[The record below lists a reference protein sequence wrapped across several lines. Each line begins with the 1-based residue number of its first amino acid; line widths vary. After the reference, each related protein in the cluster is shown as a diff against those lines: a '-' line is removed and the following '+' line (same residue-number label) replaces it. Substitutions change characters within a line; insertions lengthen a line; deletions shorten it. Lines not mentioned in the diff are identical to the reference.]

1 MKKSKSLKIVKKKRT
16 YNNSSRK
23 KKSTETEQKIIQTLV
38 SLLVEREGADV
49 QLAEIAARL
58 KITERTIFR
67 FFKDKKTLRQAM
79 DSYLLSYLT
88 AGSEKLQT
96 TDFASF
102 GKNIFKLFDENQK
115 LSTAYVL
122 SSFGNEAR
130 TRFRKKLTEAMI
142 AQILKQRRIELTP
155 KRAKRLAVIVSLV
168 SAKIWYDIKTD
179 FGYSGAEIGDSIE
192 WALETLIASC

>member
-1 MKKSKSLKIVKKKRT
+1 MQKKKRV

-23 KKSTETEQKIIQTLV
+23 SKSAETQQKIIQTLV
-38 SLLVEREGADV
+38 TMLAERKGADV
-49 QLAEIAARL
+49 QFSEIAARL

-67 FFKDKKTLRQAM
+67 FFKDKKTLHQAM
-79 DSYLLSYLT
+79 DSYLMSYLM
-88 AGSEKLQT
+88 AGSEKLQN
-96 TDFASF
+96 TDFATF
-102 GKNIFKLFDENQK
+102 GKNIFKLFDDNQK

-142 AQILKQRRIELTP
+142 SQILKQRNIELTP
-155 KRAKRLAVIVSLV
+155 KRAKRLAVVVSLV
-168 SAKIWYDIKTD
+168 SAKIWYDIKID

-192 WALETLIASC
+192 WALETLISSC